1 MFVINSVQLL
11 LSVKQIFL

>member
-11 LSVKQIFL
+11 VSVQQLFL